1 MIPATTP
8 ATAIPDVAAS
18 ADEVRHTVAH
28 TGVVR
33 IPGAQMTPGQ
43 FTSFMAS
50 LGPLMFT
57 DGETPAPGHPD
68 LNIVTNVGR
77 TTKPR
82 SQFHTDTT
90 YVRRPPSYSG
100 LIAIDVP
107 SEGGATCFIDQYAAH
122 DALPSTMKELLL
134 GATMRHSVTG
144 VTVAANAET
153 SARHPVLR
161 RHPDTGRAALYLST
175 PARCS
180 DLTLSTGED
189 RSDLIDW
196 LYNHALAQPCIA
208 HAWRPGDIL
217 IWDNRCTLH
226 AADHSRVV
234 GDRTLYR
241 ALVRGEEPI
250 AADALV
256 VAP

>member
-1 MIPATTP
+1 M
-8 ATAIPDVAAS
+8 VA
-18 ADEVRHTVAH
+18 R

-33 IPGAQMTPGQ
+33 LSGTRMDPAA
-43 FTSFMAS
+43 FTAFMAS
-50 LGPLMFT
+50 LGQLMFT
-57 DGETPAPGHPD
+57 EGETPAPGHPD

-82 SQFHTDTT
+82 SQFHSDTT

-107 SEGGATCFIDQYAAH
+107 QQGGATCFVDQYAAH
-122 DALPSTMKELLL
+122 DTLPSTMKELLL
-134 GATMRHSVTG
+134 GATMLHSATG
-144 VTVAANAET
+144 VTVSDEGET

-161 RHPDTGRAALYLST
+161 RHPDTGRTALFLST

-180 DLTLSTGED
+180 ELILASGED
-189 RSDLIDW
+189 RSDLIEW
-196 LYNHALAQPCIA
+196 LYSHALAQPCIA

-226 AADHSRVV
+226 AADHSQVV

-241 ALVRGEEPI
+241 ALVRGEAPI

-256 VAP
+256 AAP